1 LGIVN
6 MDTLQSLPD
15 SYPGGKDAEMHSED
29 VMPGTGYLYAYG
41 SKINKIIVMNI
52 QPMLAYGSVGPYVVQ
67 LQKDLREEGISPGPS
82 DGIFGPKTLQAV
94 RKFQQVHGLIMDG
107 IFGPQTWGALLQ

>member
-1 LGIVN
+1 

-82 DGIFGPKTLQAV
+82 DGIFGPKTLQAF